1 MAVVDP
7 INEVSGTQYSFFFTD
22 FFPEG
27 SLDYSMQITLFEEG
41 VVLQGP
47 TGDFFPDGII
57 ERRLFLAWDVEDI
70 QVINQTDEI
79 VELHFGVGVGSG
91 VNDENGEFR
100 RFEEGAVTVE
110 FIAQIL

>member
-1 MAVVDP
+1 M
-7 INEVSGTQYSFFFTD
+7 
-22 FFPEG
+22 
-27 SLDYSMQITLFEEG
+27 
-41 VVLQGP
+41 
-47 TGDFFPDGII
+47 
-57 ERRLFLAWDVEDI
+57 FLAWDVEDI